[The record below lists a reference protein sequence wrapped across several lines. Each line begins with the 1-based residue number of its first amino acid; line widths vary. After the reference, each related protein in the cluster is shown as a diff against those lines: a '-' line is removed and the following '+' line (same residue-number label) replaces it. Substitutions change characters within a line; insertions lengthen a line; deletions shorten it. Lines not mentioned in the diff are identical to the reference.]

1 MGRRRRTFP
10 VTATGFIARS
20 IIARLLKRNCSAR
33 GTAHRESEKR
43 QPEEVSLML
52 ATIGKRLVTVI
63 PTLIGVIIVTFLLTR
78 VLPGDPAVYF
88 AGPAATPQSIADIR
102 KQLGFDRPLPEQF
115 LRYVNDL
122 AHGNFGNSL
131 STGRPVSTEITSR
144 LPASAEL
151 TLTGLL
157 LSMLIA
163 VPLGVL
169 AAVRQGS
176 WIDHLCR
183 IVATVGVSLPV
194 FFTGLLLVY
203 IFYFRLGWAPAPI
216 GRLDVFYTAPAQ
228 YTGFYLIDS
237 LLTGDF
243 EAFRAALSQ
252 LVLPA
257 LTLTI
262 FSLAPIARMTR
273 ASMLAVLAS
282 EFVRTARA
290 SGLSSFRVIVT
301 YAFRNA
307 MLPVVT
313 TLGMVFSFL
322 LGANVL
328 VEKVFAW
335 PGIGSYAVEA
345 LIASDFAPVQGF
357 VLTMAILYVALNM
370 AIDVLYGVI
379 DPRVR
384 LEG

>member
-1 MGRRRRTFP
+1 
-10 VTATGFIARS
+10 
-20 IIARLLKRNCSAR
+20 
-33 GTAHRESEKR
+33 
-43 QPEEVSLML
+43 ML
-52 ATIGKRLVTVI
+52 ATLGKRFLTVI
-63 PTLIGVIIVTFLLTR
+63 PTLVGVVIVTFLLTR

-88 AGPAATPQSIADIR
+88 AGPAATPQSIAEIR
-102 KQLGFDRPLPEQF
+102 KNLGFDKPLPEQF
-115 LRYVNDL
+115 MRYVGDL
-122 AHGNFGNSL
+122 AQGNFGNSL
-131 STGRPVSTEITSR
+131 STGRSVATEIKSR

-151 TLTGLL
+151 TLLGLIV
-157 LSMLIA
+157 SILIA
-163 VPLGVL
+163 VPLGIF
-169 AAVRQGS
+169 AAVKQGS
-176 WIDHLCR
+176 WIDHTCR
-183 IVATVGVSLPV
+183 VVATAGVSLPV

-203 IFYFRLGWAPAPI
+203 LFYYQLGWSPAPV
-216 GRLDVFYTAPAQ
+216 GRLDAFATAPPDI
-228 YTGFYLIDS
+228 TGFYLIDS
-237 LLTGDF
+237 LVTGNW
-243 EAFRAALSQ
+243 ETFRAALAQ
-252 LVLPA
+252 LILPA
-257 LTLTI
+257 MTLAI

-282 EFVRTARA
+282 DFVRTARA
-290 SGLSSFRVIVT
+290 SGLNDRTVVIT

-345 LIASDFAPVQGF
+345 LLQSDFAPVQGF
-357 VLTMAILYVALNM
+357 VLTMAVMYVALNLI
-370 AIDVLYGVI
+370 IDLLYGFI

>member
-1 MGRRRRTFP
+1 
-10 VTATGFIARS
+10 
-20 IIARLLKRNCSAR
+20 
-33 GTAHRESEKR
+33 
-43 QPEEVSLML
+43 ML
-52 ATIGKRLVTVI
+52 ATLGKRLITVI
-63 PTLIGVIIVTFLLTR
+63 PTLIGVVIVTFLLTR
-78 VLPGDPAVYF
+78 ALPGDPAAYF
-88 AGPAATPQSIADIR
+88 AGPAATKEAVEQVRVS
-102 KQLGFDRPLPEQF
+102 LGLDKPLPIQF
-115 LRYVNDL
+115 VRYVNDL
-122 AHGNFGNSL
+122 VHGNLGNSL
-131 STGRPVSTEITSR
+131 STGRPVVTEIASR

-151 TLTGLL
+151 TLLGLI
-157 LSMLIA
+157 LSMVIA
-163 VPLGVL
+163 VPLGIL
-169 AAVRQGS
+169 AAVKQGS
-176 WIDHLCR
+176 WIDHTCR
-183 IVATVGVSLPV
+183 VVATAGVSLPV

-203 IFYFRLGWAPAPI
+203 VFYYILGWSPAPI
-216 GRLDVFYTAPAQ
+216 GRLDAFSSAPPNI
-228 YTGFYLIDS
+228 TGFYTIDT
-237 LLTGDF
+237 LLTGNV
-243 EAFRAALSQ
+243 ETFRASLSQ
-252 LVLPA
+252 LILPA
-257 LTLTI
+257 FTLGI

-290 SGLSSFRVIVT
+290 SGLDNRTVIIT

-345 LIASDFAPVQGF
+345 LLQSDFAPVQGF
-357 VLTMAILYVALNM
+357 VLTMAVMYVALNLL
-370 AIDVLYGVI
+370 IDILYGVI

>member
-1 MGRRRRTFP
+1 MLLT
-10 VTATGFIARS
+10 IAK
-20 IIARLLKRNCSAR
+20 RLL
-33 GTAHRESEKR
+33 
-43 QPEEVSLML
+43 
-52 ATIGKRLVTVI
+52 TVV
-63 PTLIGVIIVTFLLTR
+63 PTLIGVVIVTFLLTR

-88 AGPAATPQSIADIR
+88 AGPAATPESIAEIR
-102 KQLGFDRPLPEQF
+102 KSLGLDRSLPDQF
-115 LRYVNDL
+115 IHYVNDL

-131 STGRPVSTEITSR
+131 STGQPVASEISSR

-151 TLTGLL
+151 TFLGLF
-157 LSMLIA
+157 LSIIIA
-163 VPLGVL
+163 VPLGIL
-169 AAVRQGS
+169 AAVKQGS

-183 IVATVGVSLPV
+183 MVATAGVSLPV

-203 IFYFRLGWAPAPI
+203 VFYFNLGWSPAPI
-216 GRLDVFYTAPAQ
+216 GRLDAFATAPRDI
-228 YTGFYLIDS
+228 TGFYLIDS
-237 LLTGDF
+237 LLTGDI
-243 EAFRAALSQ
+243 ETFRSALGQ
-252 LVLPA
+252 LILPA
-257 LTLTI
+257 FTLGI

-282 EFVRTARA
+282 DFVRTARA
-290 SGLSSFRVIVT
+290 SGLSDRKVILT

-345 LIASDFAPVQGF
+345 LLQSDFAPVQGF
-357 VLTMAILYVALNM
+357 VLTMAVLYVALNLL
-370 AIDVLYGVI
+370 IDMLYGVI

-384 LEG
+384 LEA

>member
-1 MGRRRRTFP
+1 
-10 VTATGFIARS
+10 
-20 IIARLLKRNCSAR
+20 
-33 GTAHRESEKR
+33 
-43 QPEEVSLML
+43 ML
-52 ATIGKRLVTVI
+52 ATLGKRLLTVI

-88 AGPAATPQSIADIR
+88 AGPAATPDSIAEIR
-102 KQLGFDRPLPEQF
+102 KGLGLDKPLPEQF
-115 LRYVNDL
+115 VRYVGDL

-131 STGRPVSTEITSR
+131 STGRPVATEIASR

-151 TLTGLL
+151 TLLGLL
-157 LSMLIA
+157 VSLVIA
-163 VPLGVL
+163 VPLGIL
-169 AAVRQGS
+169 AAVKQGS
-176 WIDHLCR
+176 WIDHTCR
-183 IVATVGVSLPV
+183 VVATAGVSLPV

-203 IFYFRLGWAPAPI
+203 AFYYQLGWAPAPL
-216 GRLDVFYTAPAQ
+216 GRLDAFASAPPQ
-228 YTGFYLIDS
+228 ITGFYLIDS
-237 LLTGDF
+237 LVTGNF
-243 EAFRAALSQ
+243 EVFRSALSQ
-252 LVLPA
+252 LILPVA
-257 LTLTI
+257 TLAI

-273 ASMLAVLAS
+273 ASMLAVLTS

-290 SGLSSFRVIVT
+290 SGLDTRTVIIT

-307 MLPVVT
+307 MLPVAT

-345 LIASDFAPVQGF
+345 LLQSDFAPVQGF
-357 VLTMAILYVALNM
+357 VLTMAVLYVVLNLV
-370 AIDVLYGVI
+370 IDILYGVI